1 MRKTKFNSILLSVA
15 VAFGLWLYVVS
26 TVSQQDDRTYYN
38 VPVVLEGES
47 KLSERNLMIT
57 YQSAKAVS
65 LHLSGSRG
73 DLNKL
78 SPGSNLVAR
87 ADLSSISEPGESIP
101 LNYAPVYATD
111 VSSSDITVES
121 RSPAQIFV
129 NVDYRRT
136 KEIPVQIKW
145 TGTRSENYIYDTENV
160 QLDNPMITISG
171 PASVAD
177 RIDHAEI
184 EIDLSEQVESIS
196 QSYRYTLCDESGEP
210 VDAEQI
216 LTSAEAVRVD
226 MQIQRIKEMA
236 LYVNLIYGGGATE
249 QNTTVE
255 LSQQTIRVSGSEAVL
270 AEMGNTYTVGSIV
283 LADLERS
290 KNEVTFPITLPEGV
304 TNQTGVTE
312 VKATVRFSNLVT
324 KEFTL
329 DTFEMNNVPN
339 GLKAEIIN
347 ASLTV
352 KVRGPAEEVSKLTEK
367 DIFAMVDFSAAEVGT
382 STYKASIVFGAGF
395 EHVGALK
402 TNSVSATVQLAE
414 G

>member
-177 RIDHAEI
+177 RIYRRTKEIPVQIKWTGTRSENYIYDTENVQLDNPMITISGPASVADRIDHAEI

-226 MQIQRIKEMA
+226 MQIQRPS
-236 LYVNLIYGGGATE
+236 
-249 QNTTVE
+249 TVP
-255 LSQQTIRVSGSEAVL
+255 
-270 AEMGNTYTVGSIV
+270 M
-283 LADLERS
+283 
-290 KNEVTFPITLPEGV
+290 F
-304 TNQTGVTE
+304 
-312 VKATVRFSNLVT
+312 F
-324 KEFTL
+324 
-329 DTFEMNNVPN
+329 
-339 GLKAEIIN
+339 
-347 ASLTV
+347 
-352 KVRGPAEEVSKLTEK
+352 
-367 DIFAMVDFSAAEVGT
+367 
-382 STYKASIVFGAGF
+382 
-395 EHVGALK
+395 
-402 TNSVSATVQLAE
+402 
-414 G
+414 

>member
-1 MRKTKFNSILLSVA
+1 MVEN
-15 VAFGLWLYVVS
+15 
-26 TVSQQDDRTYYN
+26 
-38 VPVVLEGES
+38 
-47 KLSERNLMIT
+47 
-57 YQSAKAVS
+57 
-65 LHLSGSRG
+65 H
-73 DLNKL
+73 
-78 SPGSNLVAR
+78 
-87 ADLSSISEPGESIP
+87 IS
-101 LNYAPVYATD
+101 
-111 VSSSDITVES
+111 
-121 RSPAQIFV
+121 
-129 NVDYRRT
+129 
-136 KEIPVQIKW
+136 VQIKW

-367 DIFAMVDFSAAEVGT
+367 DIFVMVDFSAAEVGT

>member
-1 MRKTKFNSILLSVA
+1 MRKSKFNSILLSVA

-38 VPVVLEGES
+38 VPVVMEGES

-57 YQSAKAVS
+57 HQSAKAVS

-73 DLNKL
+73 DLSKL

-87 ADLSSISEPGESIP
+87 VDLSNISEPGESIP
-101 LNYAPVYATD
+101 LNYTPVYATD
-111 VSSSDITVES
+111 VSAGDITVES

-171 PASVAD
+171 PATVAD
-177 RIDHAEI
+177 LIDHAEI

-216 LTSAEAVRVD
+216 TTSAEAVRVD

-270 AEMGNTYTVGSIV
+270 AELGDVYTLGNIS
-283 LADLERS
+283 LADLDRS
-290 KNEVTFPITLPEGV
+290 KNDVTFPITLPEGV

-312 VKATVRFSNLVT
+312 VKAVVRFSNLVT

-329 DTFEMNNVPN
+329 ENFEKTNVPS

-367 DIFAMVDFSAAEVGT
+367 DISVMVDFSTAEVGT
-382 STYKASIVFGAGF
+382 ASYKASIVFGPGF